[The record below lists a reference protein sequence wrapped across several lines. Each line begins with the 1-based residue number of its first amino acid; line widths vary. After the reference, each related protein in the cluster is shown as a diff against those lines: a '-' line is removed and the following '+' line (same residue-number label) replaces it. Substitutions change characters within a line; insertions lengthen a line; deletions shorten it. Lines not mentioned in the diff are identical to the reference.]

1 MTEKKKVVFA
11 TPTISG
17 PFPQYLAALEASI
30 PLIVAAGWDEG
41 ATFITGCPYIS
52 HARAEMTRKAL
63 NAGADVIVYLDHD
76 VSWQPQD
83 LLTLLQ
89 TEGDVVAGTYR
100 YKRDDE
106 EEYMGVILTGDDH
119 RPIVREDGCIKAL
132 WVPAGFLKVT
142 KAAIQRFMR
151 ARPDLLYGD
160 PDRYSVD
167 LFNHGAHKDVWWGE
181 DVAFCRNW
189 NDIGGEIW
197 LIPTLNITHWASASR
212 PMTEGRET
220 PSWSYQTE
228 KPYPGN
234 YHKFLL
240 SCPGG
245 SEAPKE

>member
-1 MTEKKKVVFA
+1 MTEKTRKVVFA

-17 PFPQYLAALEASI
+17 PFPQYLDALEASI

-63 NAGADVIVYLDHD
+63 NAGADVICYLDHD

-100 YKRDDE
+100 YKRDDQ

-151 ARPDLLYGD
+151 AYPALCYGD

-167 LFNHGAHKDVWWGE
+167 LFNHGAHLDVWWGE

-197 LIPTLNITHWASASR
+197 LIPTLHLDHHSPTKA
-212 PMTEGRET
+212 
-220 PSWSYQTE
+220 
-228 KPYPGN
+228 YPGRF
-234 YHKFLL
+234 HDFLL
-240 SCPGG
+240 RQPGG
-245 SEAPKE
+245 SEAVS